1 MYWEPSF
8 LPLCP
13 CFRYLA
19 LDPSAQVYKYDVSL
33 PLPRMHLCVWCFRTF
48 LIWCGYGLTSTRRM
62 IWVSDNYVIVVLFLQ
77 SYKEDLQN
85 IVPSPTINGWNLK
98 LTRFQKRKSPSK
110 PSFLGVPCETSGSI
124 SPLFQ
129 LLDGLVCPRHSGMNW
144 WRRLGRNC
152 KPQGWRRCLA
162 PWFFL
167 RHMWGTW
174 KLRKHPKAGSWSQRE
189 QLFRS

>member
-13 CFRYLA
+13 RFRYLA
-19 LDPSAQVYKYDVSL
+19 PDPSAQVYKYDVSL

-85 IVPSPTINGWNLK
+85 MFHPRQLTAGTWNSPVWKKKIT
-98 LTRFQKRKSPSK
+98 FQTFI
-110 PSFLGVPCETSGSI
+110 FLGFHV
-124 SPLFQ
+124 
-129 LLDGLVCPRHSGMNW
+129 
-144 WRRLGRNC
+144 
-152 KPQGWRRCLA
+152 
-162 PWFFL
+162 
-167 RHMWGTW
+167 
-174 KLRKHPKAGSWSQRE
+174 KLRAVYPPFSAAGWPCLPKTFRYELVEETREKLEAAGVEAWNGCHHD
-189 QLFRS
+189 FFFATCGCCGN